1 MLSYM
6 SYNGNNKRASGS
18 FSAIFTFSGGKFLRV
33 TLVQLLYQE
42 NSDCEIEGKSLQ
54 PNNQRIKE
62 PKPITFEQSIS
73 LLY

>member
-1 MLSYM
+1 M
-6 SYNGNNKRASGS
+6 SYNGNKRASGS

-42 NSDCEIEGKSLQ
+42 NSDCEIEGKSLE
-54 PNNQRIKE
+54 PKNQRTK
-62 PKPITFEQSIS
+62 TNDFLYLLTS